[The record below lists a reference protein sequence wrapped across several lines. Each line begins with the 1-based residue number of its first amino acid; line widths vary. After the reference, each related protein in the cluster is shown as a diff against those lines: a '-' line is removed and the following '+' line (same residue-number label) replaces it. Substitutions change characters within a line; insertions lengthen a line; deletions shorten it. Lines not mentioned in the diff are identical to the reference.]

1 MTEHLPEC
9 PKATPKLIT
18 VNCICHSLRACEE
31 RVLDAA
37 REAVA
42 GLDSSG
48 LIYEADALAAID
60 ALREKFTTDWE
71 GMPE

>member
-1 MTEHLPEC
+1 MSNVPSQCLSWSWHLEC
-9 PKATPKLIT
+9 MELERKAGYAT
-18 VNCICHSLRACEE
+18 A
-31 RVLDAA
+31 LDAA
-37 REAVA
+37 REALA